1 MPAAKIEIEPITITL
16 TGPLHVGAGH
26 ARGLIDR
33 AVVRDGRGQVYI
45 PGSSLKGKAREACER
60 LARHCD
66 LAVCE
71 PPYPTGMCG
80 TRGSPCIICRIFGTP
95 GGRLEETFGLHWD
108 NAYLTPQW
116 AQAGAR
122 LGLSHARTQVSMS
135 QRRGVGREGLL
146 FTDEFAAGGLTFQTR
161 ISGYLNLTAVLGE
174 PGRYYELILLLGGL
188 RLVETLGGST
198 SRGAGRCKIE
208 LPPDIVVTSGQYGSE
223 ELSVDVTVDRVSL
236 LDLYAEERAEG
247 GV

>member
-1 MPAAKIEIEPITITL
+1 MPAAKIEIEPITVTL
-16 TGPLHVGAGH
+16 TGPLHVGAGY

-33 AVVRDGRGQVYI
+33 AVVRDGRGHVYI

-60 LARHCD
+60 LARRYG
-66 LAVCE
+66 LTVCE

-80 TRGSPCIICRIFGTP
+80 TQGGPCIVCRIFGTP
-95 GGRLEETFGLHWD
+95 GGRQDETFELYWD

-116 AQAGAR
+116 VQAGTG
-122 LGLSHARTQVSMS
+122 LGLTHARTQVSMS

-146 FTDEFAAGGLTFQTR
+146 FTDEFAAKGLTFQTR
-161 ISGYLNLTAVLGE
+161 ISGHLNLTAVLDE
-174 PGRYYELILLLGGL
+174 PERYYELILLLGGL

-198 SRGAGRCKIE
+198 SRGAGQCDIK
-208 LPPDIVVTSGQYGSE
+208 LPPDVVVTSSQYGTE
-223 ELSVDVTVDRVSL
+223 TISVDVTVDRVSL
-236 LDLYAEERAEG
+236 LDLYVEERAEG